1 MEIKN
6 QYEENGYRITEYTNG
21 TVVEEVITSN
31 ENIELT
37 EQLTEEQ
44 LHRLKIESDLEYI
57 KCLQEISL
65 GI

>member
-6 QYEENGYRITEYTNG
+6 QYEENGYMITEYTNG
-21 TVVEEVITSN
+21 VVVQEIIILN
-31 ENIELT
+31 EDIEPT

-57 KCLQEISL
+57 KCLQEISA